1 MLIVYEGLFVFKTF
15 NLVNINF
22 TKTSLRGLKDL
33 ERKSWA
39 LSQQRI
45 FPFSSLLWSGEVTG
59 KGRCVHLVCR
69 FISFFTDT
77 SHVLWRW
84 TSPLFSFLLYNVI
97 WGYFIP
103 RYIWAFLFLPAL
115 PEFFL
120 WRYLWGF
127 FWFFFTLESLKG
139 SHCISQSGCSW
150 WYWQLC
156 CIRELLPNWTT
167 KSAFFPRFCWRFK
180 ESVVCAIKFN
190 SWWPQTCKLWGQ
202 WIWQLTGLTG
212 KGCAWSMF

>member
-22 TKTSLRGLKDL
+22 TKASLRGLKGL

-45 FPFSSLLWSGEVTG
+45 FPFSSLLWSGEVIG

-77 SHVLWRW
+77 SHVHWRW

-103 RYIWAFLFLPAL
+103 RYIWAILFLPAL

-127 FWFFFTLESLKG
+127 FCFFFYFRKLEEQPLHFSEWLFMVILAAVLHQG
-139 SHCISQSGCSW
+139 AA
-150 WYWQLC
+150 
-156 CIRELLPNWTT
+156 T
-167 KSAFFPRFCWRFK
+167 KLSNKICFFP
-180 ESVVCAIKFN
+180 
-190 SWWPQTCKLWGQ
+190 
-202 WIWQLTGLTG
+202 
-212 KGCAWSMF
+212 